1 MQIVQDY
8 KSLHAIPEPD
18 RALPKTLRYI
28 TDSLKALKCRVF
40 FPMDGAVCALFDFG
54 KENALAFRADMDAL
68 PILEATDLPWK
79 SRHPGFMPAC
89 GHDGHSAIL
98 LELARRLDKKHTL
111 SHNVLLL
118 FQPAEE
124 TDGGAEDLCR
134 TGILEQHRVRCIF
147 GLHLWPG
154 LSAGQIFSKP
164 GVLMGRSSGVTVRF
178 SGKSAHIARWQ
189 QGADALSA
197 CCRFYLL
204 SAALNTPVSLLKFG
218 KMQGGS
224 AGNIVCPRAELS
236 GSLRT
241 TENHGQFQAQVSE
254 LCRDAAL
261 QTGCQGEVLFQNGY
275 PAVEN
280 SEPLFSL
287 AQSLYP
293 VTQIDAAYFTT
304 DDFSFYQR
312 RIPGLYCLLG
322 IGDTPPLHSDRFS
335 FDPAVLSVGA
345 DFFEALAEGL

>member
-28 TDSLKALKCRVF
+28 TDSLRALKCRVF

-68 PILEATDLPWK
+68 PISEATDLPWR
-79 SRHPGFMPAC
+79 SRHCGFMHAC

-98 LELARRLDKKHTL
+98 LELARRLDKKNTL

-134 TGILEQHRVRCIF
+134 TGILEQHRARCIF

-154 LSAGQIFSKP
+154 LSEGQIFSKP

-178 SGKSAHIARWQ
+178 TGKSAHIARWQ

-218 KMQGGS
+218 KLQGGS
-224 AGNIVCPRAELS
+224 AGNVVCPQAHLY

-241 TENHGQFQAQVSE
+241 FEDHDTFRQQVIK
-254 LCRDAAL
+254 LCHAAAE

-312 RIPGLYCLLG
+312 HIPGLYCLLG

-345 DFFEALAEGL
+345 DFFERLIQGI